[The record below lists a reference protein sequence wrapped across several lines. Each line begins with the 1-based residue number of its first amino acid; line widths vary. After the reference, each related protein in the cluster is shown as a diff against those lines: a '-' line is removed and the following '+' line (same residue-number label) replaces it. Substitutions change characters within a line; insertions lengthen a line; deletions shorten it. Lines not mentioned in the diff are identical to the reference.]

1 MYIPV
6 DYSGSVYF
14 IEALFDIGQLRGSRW
29 KGSSVN
35 GNKKDITG
43 YALVAYLVWPPINRT
58 IVTEVDTNIN
68 FSADICIGKEQPTA
82 INYTDGCWY
91 GTSSL
96 NLVVLCFSLTVTLTF
111 PIRHCDQKCNGERF
125 AV

>member
-6 DYSGSVYF
+6 DYSGSVYS

-43 YALVAYLVWPPINRT
+43 YALVAYQPQHSGFG
-58 IVTEVDTNIN
+58 EN
-68 FSADICIGKEQPTA
+68 FFTCTVIYMICSGPCYGQTLFLTLKTSGKQ
-82 INYTDGCWY
+82 
-91 GTSSL
+91 
-96 NLVVLCFSLTVTLTF
+96 
-111 PIRHCDQKCNGERF
+111 
-125 AV
+125 